1 MLGVGASGPR
11 WPCIR
16 ICCVRRTGRHRH
28 RHGVVHGM
36 PHGMVHL
43 LHIGRLWCRRLHV
56 QVMPCMRN
64 RHLNGNCHRMRKRP
78 ADQRGDHHQE
88 HRQACP
94 CVQPAVED
102 KSVQG
107 SDSTGSK
114 TDVRSRMF
122 CAKHLQPFLAWL
134 AGLPRFLLM
143 ADAWP
148 SIRSQDKA
156 RRQIKVMPGTAV
168 CSGQQASRCR
178 ASKRHCAAGA
188 QLADALMGTRRRGHQ
203 TKNAMKNFALCVL
216 VLSALRLA
224 ACQRSHTPV
233 LTRHH
238 LRGRPRPRPRLLLR
252 QLWRKMLGRAQRR
265 SASRSQAAISP
276 CATPP
281 LHRTASSTG

>member
-1 MLGVGASGPR
+1 
-11 WPCIR
+11 
-16 ICCVRRTGRHRH
+16 
-28 RHGVVHGM
+28 
-36 PHGMVHL
+36 
-43 LHIGRLWCRRLHV
+43 
-56 QVMPCMRN
+56 
-64 RHLNGNCHRMRKRP
+64 
-78 ADQRGDHHQE
+78 
-88 HRQACP
+88 
-94 CVQPAVED
+94 
-102 KSVQG
+102 
-107 SDSTGSK
+107 
-114 TDVRSRMF
+114 MF
-122 CAKHLQPFLAWL
+122 CARHLRPFVAWL

-148 SIRSQDKA
+148 SIPSQDKA

-168 CSGQQASRCR
+168 CGGQQASRCR

>member
-1 MLGVGASGPR
+1 MLGVGAGGPR

-114 TDVRSRMF
+114 TDVRSQMF

-203 TKNAMKNFALCVL
+203 TK
-216 VLSALRLA
+216 
-224 ACQRSHTPV
+224 
-233 LTRHH
+233 
-238 LRGRPRPRPRLLLR
+238 
-252 QLWRKMLGRAQRR
+252 KMQ
-265 SASRSQAAISP
+265 
-276 CATPP
+276 
-281 LHRTASSTG
+281 